1 MDICEKAKKEQEESD
16 RYGYSDKWVPIHL
29 DEGDK
34 LYQLDFLDPKDGLL
48 KGKSSFF
55 IDEDTYNLYWDPETN
70 SFDVKSYCHDSQ
82 IAPFYKDK
90 DGFATYKNHI
100 SKYEV
105 GNGGLDVAYGACE
118 NNSSYGEGGG
128 SQIYVDEDSMSQ
140 LQKTNGQIVPEISNR
155 DRWVGK
161 TDYNQMMDDLS
172 ERKQTDETVQT
183 NNNGISSNADDYST
197 QSQNV
202 SNAPHPNDM
211 STLTSPSSQQQAAEN
226 LTNSTSPIQ
235 DDYSMDSLSFSS
247 PSKQES
253 NSNDM
258 TSIAPQSTENES
270 LNASPD
276 NSRQPQAES
285 IDSGIE
291 R

>member
-1 MDICEKAKKEQEESD
+1 MDICEKARKEKEESD
-16 RYGYSDKWVPIHL
+16 GYGYADKWAPIHL

-34 LYQLDFLDPKDGLL
+34 LYQLDFLPDKPNAEPIG
-48 KGKSSFF
+48 SHFF
-55 IDEDTYNLYWDPETN
+55 IDEDTYDLYWDPETN

-82 IAPFYKDK
+82 IAPFYKDE

-100 SKYEV
+100 SEYEV
-105 GNGGLDVAYGACE
+105 GDGGLDVAYGTCE

-128 SQIYVDEDSMSQ
+128 SQIYVDEDSMPQ
-140 LQKTNGQIVPEISNR
+140 LQKTNGQIVPEISDR

-172 ERKQTDETVQT
+172 ERKQTDENIQT

-202 SNAPHPNDM
+202 SNAPNPNDM
-211 STLTSPSSQQQAAEN
+211 STLTSPSSQQQAADN

-258 TSIAPQSTENES
+258 TSIAPQTTENES
-270 LNASPD
+270 QTASPD
-276 NSRQPQAES
+276 NSQQPQAES